1 MKNISL
7 TLVALFVLTAA
18 VFSQSNVKE
27 ITFDLKLSHA
37 LTTQGGSLNVSEG
50 GSAPA
55 VDNRPI
61 INCPYRYESQQ
72 TLFQSERT
80 TQTVY
85 VDVSNLTGNSCVT
98 IVVTTNSGQQKT
110 VIAQKS
116 STGVLRFD
124 KVKSI
129 ILSLELYT
137 NLPTNTD
144 LESKGKA
151 SVWF

>member
-7 TLVALFVLTAA
+7 TLVALFILTAA
-18 VFSQSNVKE
+18 AFSQSNVKE

-37 LTTQGGSLNVSEG
+37 LTTVGGSLTVNDDES
-50 GSAPA
+50 SPA
-55 VDNRPI
+55 VDNRVT
-61 INCPYRYESQQ
+61 INCPAKSQSQQ
-72 TLFQSERT
+72 TLYKSERT

-98 IVVTTNSGQQKT
+98 IVVTTNSGEQKT
-110 VIAQKS
+110 IISQKS

-151 SVWF
+151 SIWF